1 MLKWFKKWRGSA
13 PRYVHRLKER
23 KIFSKL
29 RTTISKGKEKKK
41 HKRVIFMIKSVTLV
55 DTKNNPSSILL
66 L

>member
-1 MLKWFKKWRGSA
+1 MLLGMSTD
-13 PRYVHRLKER
+13 
-23 KIFSKL
+23 SKSVKYFPSYAQL
-29 RTTISKGKEKKK
+29 LVREKKKK

>member
-41 HKRVIFMIKSVTLV
+41 AQKGNFH
-55 DTKNNPSSILL
+55 D
-66 L
+66 

>member
-1 MLKWFKKWRGSA
+1 MSTDSKSVKYFPSYAQLLVREKK
-13 PRYVHRLKER
+13 
-23 KIFSKL
+23 
-29 RTTISKGKEKKK
+29 KKK